1 MPLVGDGGKK
11 KIEKFGT
18 YLQFMQKFPNNKHKH
33 SKGLVVIRR
42 WFFHEIWKKSW
53 GEIPSRR

>member
-1 MPLVGDGGKK
+1 VVKEV
-11 KIEKFGT
+11 EKFGT

-42 WFFHEIWKKSW
+42 QFFMRAGKKSW
-53 GEIPSRR
+53 GGDT